1 LVKIAAILVLHP
13 GNNSFCQLY
22 RQKFFMD
29 GFHGHEA
36 NKLKQNNSNHVTNIK
51 LFQAIINLRYRV
63 PYLIA

>member
-1 LVKIAAILVLHP
+1 
-13 GNNSFCQLY
+13 
-22 RQKFFMD
+22 MD